1 MKKKKLYLFG
11 FLLSVFALGI
21 NSTQKINSSTLSDDF
36 EAAGELT
43 GFVTNNA
50 NALPDVIKVDGRYR
64 AELTDNQN
72 NVTLHFNENQGR
84 LDAKLLTFP
93 FEFIARNI
101 GIGTLEDSQTA
112 PSHIGNEYVF
122 SGVQVHV
129 LDFDDPT
136 SSHVVVGHRGPTG
149 FTIEGKNTVN
159 GSSSVNDAGANIVPN
174 GRADI
179 RIVGGEDNSITVY
192 WQLPNPNVSE
202 TPDDWT
208 LYNDTGQLPG
218 TDPVFGDSVYV
229 GLITYAF
236 ELNGLPFVG
245 TSDAIEVTS
254 DISTSNE
261 PDLEPEVQSFLL
273 HQNYP
278 NPFNPATTI
287 TFELEQSGFVKLEVF
302 DVSGQRIS
310 VLKEGTMNRG
320 RHDIHFNATGLSSG
334 VYYYRL
340 TINGREQTR
349 QMTLLK

>member
-1 MKKKKLYLFG
+1 MLG

-21 NSTQKINSSTLSDDF
+21 NSTQKNGSSALSDDF
-36 EAAGELT
+36 EAPGELT

-50 NALPDVIKVDGRYR
+50 NALPNVVKAYGRYR

-112 PSHIGNEYVF
+112 PSHIGNEYIF

-129 LDFDDPT
+129 LDLSDPT

-149 FTIEGKNTVN
+149 FTIEGKNTVD
-159 GSSSVNDAGANIVPN
+159 GSSSVNDAGANIVAD

-179 RIVGGEDNSITVY
+179 RIVGEENNTITVY
-192 WQLPNPNVSE
+192 WQLPNTSPGEVS
-202 TPDDWT
+202 DSWT
-208 LYNDTGQLPG
+208 LYNNTGELPG
-218 TDPVFGDSVYV
+218 TAPAFTDSVYV

-254 DISTSNE
+254 DISTSKE
-261 PDLEPEVQSFLL
+261 PDVEPVVKSFLL
-273 HQNYP
+273 YQNYP

-287 TFELEQSGFVKLEVF
+287 SFELEQSGFVNLEVF
-302 DVSGQRIS
+302 DISGQRIS
-310 VLKEGTMNRG
+310 ILKEGSMNRG
-320 RHDIHFNATGLSSG
+320 RHDIHFNAAGLSSG

-340 TINGREQTR
+340 SINGREQTR